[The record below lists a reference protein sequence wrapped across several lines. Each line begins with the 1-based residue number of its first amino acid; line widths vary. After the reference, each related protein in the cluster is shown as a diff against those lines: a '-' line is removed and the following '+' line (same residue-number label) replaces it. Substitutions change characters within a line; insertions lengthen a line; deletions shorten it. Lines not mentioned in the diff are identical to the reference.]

1 MATTT
6 KKQSVSAEKLEELR
20 GKLQYGELAK
30 IARLADV
37 HYQTARRTL
46 LGERDNLDVIRAAIK
61 IVTEREA
68 VMEQL
73 EEL

>member
-1 MATTT
+1 M
-6 KKQSVSAEKLEELR
+6 
-20 GKLQYGELAK
+20 QYGELAQV
-30 IARLADV
+30 ARAAGV